1 MKSLVGVIL
10 FGILAIIQSTIV
22 SRMPLL
28 NGTTDLL
35 LLFIVAW
42 ALQDRVESAWQWC
55 MIGGIFASLYSA
67 LPFGLYIIAYLIATG
82 IARLLKRRVWK
93 APFLAMLAATF
104 IGTLVVQLISLIARV
119 LSGVNIPLLSVLNLI
134 ILPGLL
140 LNLILAIPVFS
151 IMHDMAGWMYPE
163 ELEA

>member
-1 MKSLVGVIL
+1 MINLIGLIL
-10 FGILAIIQSTIV
+10 FGILAILQSTIV

-28 NGTTDLL
+28 NGTADLI

-55 MIGGIFASLYSA
+55 LIGGIFASLYSG
-67 LPFGLYIIAYLIATG
+67 LPFGLFVIAYLIATG
-82 IARLLKRRVWK
+82 ISRLLKRRVWK

-104 IGTLVVQLISLIARV
+104 TGTIIIQLISLVAR
-119 LSGVNIPLLSVLNLI
+119 LITGVNIPLLSALNLI
-134 ILPGLL
+134 LLPGLL

-151 IMHDMAGWMYPE
+151 IMHDMAAWLYPE